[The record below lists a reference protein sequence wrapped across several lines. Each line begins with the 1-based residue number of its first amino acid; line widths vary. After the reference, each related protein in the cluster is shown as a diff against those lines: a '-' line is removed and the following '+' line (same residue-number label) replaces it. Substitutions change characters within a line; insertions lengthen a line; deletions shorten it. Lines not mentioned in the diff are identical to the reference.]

1 MKPRKQ
7 AKHEPLRG
15 IVVAGEFA
23 RAGIDDDF
31 HSVTALE
38 LDAVGGEVA
47 VNGGVG
53 GGEAIVNDDFF
64 DRRSGIVEV
73 TSREG
78 YGMTLRSIG
87 DFFSTWPTVMK
98 LLIGSDGQV
107 GRFSFE
113 RNDLKLMGLLEVS
126 EDLRWGKSGVFNR

>member
-1 MKPRKQ
+1 M
-7 AKHEPLRG
+7 
-15 IVVAGEFA
+15 
-23 RAGIDDDF
+23 
-31 HSVTALE
+31 
-38 LDAVGGEVA
+38 
-47 VNGGVG
+47 
-53 GGEAIVNDDFF
+53 NDDFF